1 MPWTGQTNQQ
11 AGIYRSEDCGYEIKL
26 LQGELFPECPIHRR
40 PVTWSFIRTLRR
52 NER

>member
-26 LQGELFPECPIHRR
+26 LAGELFPECPIHRR